1 MRKVRPDGT
10 VYYYYKYKRKIGR
23 PKKRGPKPKPKKKGP
38 KHPMLWDWKV
48 VQSVGKKQEK
58 FIGYYHDMEEVG
70 ILKNMLKERNDAVI
84 IPKEYINYSKKSKT
98 LIDFNSEYLFLKK
111 IRNTETESSTT
122 VLPNDI
128 GKMVEHKTNSERWK
142 IVEKMPCLIE
152 EQFWIYGLNPISQ
165 RKDIKWIME
174 NFIDEK
180 LSVPTQFIRISVF
193 YNKVIFRY
201 DEDLDF
207 VTCKNISDAVRVYN
221 KIEELKK
228 KKKRI
233 LFMGYIKP
241 HTEKCRDMLRILKEK
256 TGWPADKLEKNTT
269 RRC

>member
-10 VYYYYKYKRKIGR
+10 VYYYYKYKRKKGR
-23 PKKRGPKPKPKKKGP
+23 PKKRGPKPKPKAKKP
-38 KHPMLWDWKV
+38 RTTMPWDWKV

-58 FIGYYHDMEEVG
+58 FIGYYHDAEEVD

-84 IPKEYINYSKKSKT
+84 LPKEHINCSKKSKT

-111 IRNTETESSTT
+111 IRDTEAEENTT
-122 VLPNDI
+122 VLPNGI

-142 IVEKMPCLIE
+142 IVEKLPGLIE
-152 EQFWIYGLNPISQ
+152 ELFWIYGLNPFNQ
-165 RKDIKWIME
+165 RKDIRWIME
-174 NFIDEK
+174 NFIDENLK
-180 LSVPTQFIRISVF
+180 QPTQFIRVSVF
-193 YNKVIFRY
+193 FNKVVFRY

-207 VTCKNISDAVRVYN
+207 VICKNISDAVRVYN
-221 KIEELKK
+221 KIEELYPKE
-228 KKKRI
+228 KRI

-241 HTEKCRDMLRILKEK
+241 HTEKCRDMLQVLREK
-256 TGWPADKLEKNTT
+256 TGWPADKLEKSTT